1 MTGNLCAWET
11 PPENVYLTL
20 EEVHIWGVSL
30 EQPDEYLTTF
40 RATLSEDEHA
50 RAERFKFERHQR
62 RFIASQGYLRY
73 ILGQYLQQ
81 SPNSLEF
88 GRTERGKPFLN
99 ALNAKNLKFNVSHSH
114 ELAVYAIM
122 QKQEIGIDVEY
133 LRPIPDA
140 EQIAT
145 RFFSPHE
152 QNALLALPPE
162 QRIRAFFACWTRKEA
177 FIKAI
182 GEGLYHPLDQFSV
195 SIAPDNPA
203 RLIQIATN
211 PQETRSWTLHAF
223 TPAPDYVAA
232 LAVRNPVTCI
242 KYWWLGNQQKE
253 QGASNR

>member
-1 MTGNLCAWET
+1 MIEDLCAWET
-11 PPENVYLTL
+11 PPENVSLNL

-30 EQPDEYLTTF
+30 EQSDECLTAF

-50 RAERFKFERHQR
+50 RAARFKFERHQR

-81 SPNSLEF
+81 PPNLLEF

-99 ALNAKNLKFNVSHSH
+99 ALNAKKLKFNVSHSH

-122 QKQEIGIDVEY
+122 QKHEIGIDVEY
-133 LRPIPDA
+133 LRPMPDA

-162 QRIRAFFACWTRKEA
+162 QRVRAFFACWTRKEA

-195 SIAPDNPA
+195 SIALDEPA

-211 PQETRSWTLHAF
+211 PLGTRSWTLHAF
-223 TPAPDYVAA
+223 TPAPGYVAA
-232 LAVRNPVTCI
+232 LAVRNPVTDI
-242 KYWWLGNQQKE
+242 KYWWLGKN
-253 QGASNR
+253 